1 MWPMIE
7 SVAVTASVTALAEA
21 TVSGAAVGPAV
32 MVTTSAT
39 DWTCTPTVPVSVW
52 PRPSLATTVSVQARA
67 APVALTGAV
76 QVGFCAALGA
86 KAPAPRPP
94 AQAAVQT

>member
-1 MWPMIE
+1 M
-7 SVAVTASVTALAEA
+7 
-21 TVSGAAVGPAV
+21 SGAAVGPAV

-52 PRPSLATTVSVQARA
+52 PRPSLATTVSVQAWA

-76 QVGFCAALGA
+76 HVGFCAAASGA

-94 AQAAVQT
+94 AQMAVQE